1 MALYTTTE
9 EAKYIF
15 PSLYEYCIDMAQGAI
30 QLERGLSSGA
40 VVLTAEHQHR
50 LHPHHGNSDV
60 GEHSDSMGS
69 NGQVAIVTTI
79 LRQLNQDGRV
89 DEDGERERVLLE
101 KFGEEDHRFTLPAKL
116 PKLLT
121 FRGKE
126 EPRTDDHR
134 TEIPLKNRNSFK
146 IIWLRLVT
154 EMLFRSIVDRGV
166 CKRRRNDLSP
176 KYNLSSLLDGYQCA
190 RHDEHISHG
199 TLGVAV
205 PPVGC
210 AFSTAPGMQGVL
222 AVANE
227 EGVLR
232 LYNTENRRK
241 SPLLKEWM
249 AHDNAVFDLAWV
261 PGEASLVTASGDQM
275 AKLWDVTSG
284 ELLGS
289 FKGHQCSLK
298 SVAFTQQEKA
308 VFCTGGRDGNIMV
321 WDTRCSKKGLVLD
334 STGSN
339 LFSNCTDDNI
349 YMFNISGLKTT
360 PVAVFGG
367 HLNSSFYVKSTV
379 SPDNQFLASGSSD
392 HHAYIWK
399 MSDPK
404 QPPMMLQ
411 GHSQEVTSIAWC
423 PTDFTKIAS
432 CSDDNTVRIWRL
444 DRGTDRAKSSV
455 GEANLVGWAYPK
467 PAITV
472 PSPMPLNQAECTPAK
487 SPRPGSLGALAS
499 PQPAAC
505 APSGANLPLA
515 SSTTAAS
522 PLQAQGA
529 KATLIRQKTP
539 SFIRNWFAQTP
550 SEQVTPPLRKVLSPC
565 PQSPVPTLH
574 SERRTKRRLE
584 TGDGGAAGGCEGSG
598 ECNCVTE
605 LYPAAKRSRGLAG
618 VCCPSQEQPHAGTER
633 SEAWRKA
640 DLQVRP
646 VPATQAD
653 KENSSPGGADWLSVM
668 SQKLRKGVGNPSSTL
683 RSPSA
688 FKRQDGRIPTSPAM
702 RSPSWEM
709 RSPRSMKKIS
719 SYFQRRTR
727 E

>member
-1 MALYTTTE
+1 
-9 EAKYIF
+9 
-15 PSLYEYCIDMAQGAI
+15 
-30 QLERGLSSGA
+30 
-40 VVLTAEHQHR
+40 
-50 LHPHHGNSDV
+50 
-60 GEHSDSMGS
+60 
-69 NGQVAIVTTI
+69 
-79 LRQLNQDGRV
+79 
-89 DEDGERERVLLE
+89 
-101 KFGEEDHRFTLPAKL
+101 
-116 PKLLT
+116 
-121 FRGKE
+121 
-126 EPRTDDHR
+126 
-134 TEIPLKNRNSFK
+134 
-146 IIWLRLVT
+146 
-154 EMLFRSIVDRGV
+154 MLFRSIVDRGV

-232 LYNTENRRK
+232 LYNTENRQ

-321 WDTRCSKKGLVLD
+321 WDTRCSKKDGFYRQVKQISGAHNKTDRNTPSNTKKKRPGTRGMAPSVDSQQSVTVVLFQDEHTVISSGAVDGIIKMWDLRKNYTAYHHDPIPLQAYPYPGTSTRKLGYSGLVLD

-444 DRGTDRAKSSV
+444 DRGTDGAKSSV

-719 SYFQRRTR
+719 SYFQRRTL